1 MVWSVGWC
9 LRVGPQALPE
19 VQVPRG
25 GQVVVFGPE
34 GSVFFCGG
42 ELEVV
47 SPDMVDLAERG
58 SSGADDEALCWEDQW
73 GILWYSDGRPP

>member
-1 MVWSVGWC
+1 
-9 LRVGPQALPE
+9 VGPQALPE